1 MTLRHDGCTCAIR
14 VGVKRHAVLGNWS
27 ARFAMYRIKT
37 ADQGLNFLLI
47 GLQCTTGRW
56 KPRANQLDPSTR
68 FDILTCDRHR
78 HDRHRQSRCYSCQFR
93 ESCSRC
99 SVDPVTMTASSSA
112 SWNRFSPLASNV
124 VNGHVSTMWFMVC
137 RWL

>member
-1 MTLRHDGCTCAIR
+1 
-14 VGVKRHAVLGNWS
+14 
-27 ARFAMYRIKT
+27 MYRIKT

-78 HDRHRQSRCYSCQFR
+78 QTRGYIAVNF
-93 ESCSRC
+93 
-99 SVDPVTMTASSSA
+99 ASPA
-112 SWNRFSPLASNV
+112 VAV
-124 VNGHVSTMWFMVC
+124 V
-137 RWL
+137 